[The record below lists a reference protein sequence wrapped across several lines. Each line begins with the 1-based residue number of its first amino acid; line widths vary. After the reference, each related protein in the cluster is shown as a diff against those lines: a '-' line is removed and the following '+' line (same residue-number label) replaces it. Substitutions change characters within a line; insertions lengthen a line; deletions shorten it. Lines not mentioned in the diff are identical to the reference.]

1 MHINVINSYGEARFF
16 SARIIPFVVSAIL
29 LFLLLQIVQS
39 AGLSESQ
46 IGAEEEQFGNNEVP
60 SGFGDENLYTLEV
73 NVILREEIEPYL
85 QPINAQLV
93 EIFWDMR
100 DIETQEMKEFTL
112 TANTDMDGKAVFDL
126 FPGQYTLRIDFNG
139 ITKNETIVIIPN
151 TENNI
156 DWVISKYAIGEYNLE
171 FRDKNGGIIYPE
183 ETVRMIYSGAPQLID
198 PSSIRLSSES
208 GDINLVLDV
217 KEVINR
223 AEISIM
229 ELSPE
234 NSFVV
239 GSFSPDNPPK
249 ALIFSIDVDKR
260 EGQ

>member
-1 MHINVINSYGEARFF
+1 MHKNIIVSYGEARFF
-16 SARIIPFVVSAIL
+16 SSKIIPFVISAIL

-46 IGAEEEQFGNNEVP
+46 IGAEEEQFGNNDVP

-73 NVILREEIEPYL
+73 NLILREEIEPYL
-85 QPINAQLV
+85 QPINGQLV
-93 EIFWDMR
+93 EVFWDMR

-112 TANTDMDGKAVFDL
+112 TSNTDTEGKAIFDL
-126 FPGQYTLRIDFNG
+126 FPGQYKLRIDYNG
-139 ITKNETIVIIPN
+139 IARNETIIIIPN

-156 DWVISKYAIGEYNLE
+156 DWVISKYSIGEYNLE
-171 FRDKNGGIIYPE
+171 FRDRNGGIIYPE
-183 ETVRMIYSGAPQLID
+183 ETIRMIYRGAPQLID
-198 PSSIRLSSES
+198 PSSIQLSSEL
-208 GDINLVLDV
+208 GDINIIFNV

-234 NSFVV
+234 ESFVV
-239 GSFSPDNPPK
+239 GNFSPDNPPK
-249 ALIFSIDVDKR
+249 ALIYSIDIDKR
-260 EGQ
+260 EGL

>member
-1 MHINVINSYGEARFF
+1 MQKNIIVSYGEARFF
-16 SARIIPFVVSAIL
+16 STKIIPFVISAIL

-46 IGAEEEQFGNNEVP
+46 IGAEEEQFGNNDVP

-73 NVILREEIEPYL
+73 NLILREEIEPYL
-85 QPINAQLV
+85 QPINGQLV
-93 EIFWDMR
+93 EVFWDMR

-112 TANTDMDGKAVFDL
+112 TSNTDTEGKAIFDL
-126 FPGQYTLRIDFNG
+126 FPGQYKLRIDYNG
-139 ITKNETIVIIPN
+139 IARNETIIIIPN

-156 DWVISKYAIGEYNLE
+156 DWVISKYSIGEYNLE
-171 FRDKNGGIIYPE
+171 FRDRNGGIIYPE
-183 ETVRMIYSGAPQLID
+183 ETIRMIYRGAPQLID
-198 PSSIRLSSES
+198 PSSIQLSSEL
-208 GDINLVLDV
+208 GDINIIFNV

-234 NSFVV
+234 ESFVV
-239 GSFSPDNPPK
+239 GNFSPDNPPK
-249 ALIFSIDVDKR
+249 ALIYSIDIDKR
-260 EGQ
+260 AGL

>member
-1 MHINVINSYGEARFF
+1 MQKNIIVSYGEARFF
-16 SARIIPFVVSAIL
+16 STKIIPFVISAIL

-46 IGAEEEQFGNNEVP
+46 IGAEEEQFGNNDVP

-73 NVILREEIEPYL
+73 NLILREEIEPYL
-85 QPINAQLV
+85 QPINGQLV
-93 EIFWDMR
+93 EVFWDMR

-112 TANTDMDGKAVFDL
+112 TSNTDTEGKAIFDL
-126 FPGQYTLRIDFNG
+126 FPGQYKLRINYNG
-139 ITKNETIVIIPN
+139 IARNETIIIIPN

-156 DWVISKYAIGEYNLE
+156 DWVISKYSIGEYNLE
-171 FRDKNGGIIYPE
+171 FRDRNGGIIYPE
-183 ETVRMIYSGAPQLID
+183 ETIRMIYRGAPQLID
-198 PSSIRLSSES
+198 PSSIQLSSEL
-208 GDINLVLDV
+208 GDINIIFNV

-234 NSFVV
+234 ESFVV
-239 GSFSPDNPPK
+239 GNFSPDNPPK
-249 ALIFSIDVDKR
+249 ALIYSIDIDKR
-260 EGQ
+260 AGL

>member
-1 MHINVINSYGEARFF
+1 MCIRDS
-16 SARIIPFVVSAIL
+16 
-29 LFLLLQIVQS
+29 VQS
-39 AGLSESQ
+39 AGLSQSQ
-46 IGAEEEQFGNNEVP
+46 IGANEEQVGNDNVP

-73 NVILREEIEPYL
+73 NIILKEEIQPYL
-85 QPINAQLV
+85 RPVNDQLV

-112 TANTDMDGKAVFDL
+112 TANTDSDGRAVFDL
-126 FPGQYTLRIDFNG
+126 FPGLYTLRIDYNG
-139 ITKNETIVIIPN
+139 ISRNETIAIDPS

-156 DWVISKYAIGEYNLE
+156 DWVISKYAIREYNLE

-183 ETVRMIYSGAPQLID
+183 ETIRMIYSGAPQLID

-208 GDINLVLDV
+208 GDINLVLGV

-223 AEISIM
+223 AEISVM

-239 GSFSPDNPPK
+239 GSFSPENPPK

-260 EGQ
+260 ER